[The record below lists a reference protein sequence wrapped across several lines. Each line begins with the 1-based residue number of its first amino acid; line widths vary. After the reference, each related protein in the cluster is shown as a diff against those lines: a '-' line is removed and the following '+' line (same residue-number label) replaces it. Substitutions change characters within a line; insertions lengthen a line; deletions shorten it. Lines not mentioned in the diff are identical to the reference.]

1 VPRLPSSKEFFDDIS
16 ENISIKVSVVF
27 ATFIALV
34 FPVAIGVTIGLPGNA
49 GLILICVLFLPMMY
63 VSYSFLAVLL
73 TKPAIV
79 DETTALSIGAL
90 TKLQAIHQPS
100 VPSTYRLL
108 KVSHLRQN
116 GENARISIETPNS
129 FSFQDLQGRINF
141 ALVKMTVSPQR

>member
-16 ENISIKVSVVF
+16 ERISIKVSVIF

-34 FPVAIGVTIGLPGNA
+34 FPVAIAVTIGLPGTA

-63 VSYSFLAVLL
+63 ISYSVLAALL
-73 TKPAIV
+73 TKLATL

-90 TKLQAIHQPS
+90 TELQAIHQPS

-108 KVSHLRQN
+108 KVSHHRQN

-129 FSFQDLQGRINF
+129 FSFLDLQGRINF